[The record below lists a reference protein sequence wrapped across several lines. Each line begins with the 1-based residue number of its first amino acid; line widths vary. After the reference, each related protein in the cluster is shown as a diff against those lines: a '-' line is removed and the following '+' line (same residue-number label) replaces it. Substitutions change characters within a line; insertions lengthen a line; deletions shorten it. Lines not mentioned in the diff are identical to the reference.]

1 MLPGEHNLDMREGT
15 EQTVTVLTAVIHEG
29 YNQTTGDSDIALLQL
44 GQSVTLNRH
53 AIPVC
58 LPTKDLTERELLMVH
73 YHTVSGWGKR
83 TVGGNEERGVT
94 SVVPVSPFL
103 RRFSV
108 PIIQNSQ
115 CSQKAQMI
123 FTDNMMC
130 AGYLDGSQQS
140 CRGDDGSPLVTVYGS
155 THFLTGVVA
164 WGRGCANP
172 GYYGVYTNM
181 ASFVGWAKDTMRAAA
196 EEQKTG
202 PGLMSRFYG
211 K

>member
-1 MLPGEHNLDMREGT
+1 MLPGEHNLDVREGT
-15 EQTVTVLTAVIHEG
+15 EQAVPVSKAVVHQD

-58 LPTKDLTERELLMVH
+58 LPTKDLAARELLMVP
-73 YHTVSGWGKR
+73 YHAVSGWGRR
-83 TVGGNEERGVT
+83 TIGGNAERGDIGA
-94 SVVPVSPFL
+94 VPASPFL

-115 CSQKAQMI
+115 CSQKAQMS

-130 AGYLDGSQQS
+130 AGYLEGDQQS
-140 CRGDDGSPLVTVYGS
+140 CRGDDGSPLVTIYGS

-181 ASFVGWAKDTMRAAA
+181 ASFAGWAKDTMRAAA

-202 PGLMSRFYG
+202 PGLMPRFY
-211 K
+211 